1 MLLSGGNVAAAI
13 TGVHFVIR
21 FDGQMV
27 AYSRGRKRTNN
38 ERLHMLNV
46 RFADHNLAHA
56 HRDDVARVAAA
67 VGESN
72 GRQLD
77 RHQYEAHCDVL
88 AEIHRVGTTASPPP
102 PQPPHLHLA
111 REARSVHRRLGKHNG
126 QRWMSRVLNSVAEEV
141 LYIIIVVYFRSRFEV
156 LFFKLDNH
164 VH

>member
-1 MLLSGGNVAAAI
+1 MDKWRTVVVA
-13 TGVHFVIR
+13 
-21 FDGQMV
+21 
-27 AYSRGRKRTNN
+27 N
-38 ERLHMLNV
+38 ERTTNGYTPV

-102 PQPPHLHLA
+102 PPPQRPPAQPPHLHLA

-126 QRWMSRVLNSVAEEV
+126 QRWMSRVFNSVAEEV
-141 LYIIIVVYFRSRFEV
+141 LCIIIVVYFLKFYF
-156 LFFKLDNH
+156 LN
-164 VH
+164 